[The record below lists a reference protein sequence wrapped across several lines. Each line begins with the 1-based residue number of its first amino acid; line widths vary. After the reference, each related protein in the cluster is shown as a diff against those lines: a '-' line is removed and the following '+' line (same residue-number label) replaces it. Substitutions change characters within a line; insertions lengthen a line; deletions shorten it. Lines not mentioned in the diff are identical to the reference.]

1 MGRRGCPMIRVAICD
16 DEKLMTAKI
25 EELVIQAAVRRGV
38 RTAVDVFYSGSG
50 LMDYIRRGHEYDLIF
65 LDIEMPDMD
74 GIEFARNL
82 RSMSSEAVLVYI
94 SAHTEYAIQLFDV
107 ETFRF
112 LTKPVDE
119 KTFMQVFHKACDKI
133 LSGNRFFTY
142 TSNKTVRRVRMGS
155 ILYFES
161 RGRQVQIVTTNESIS
176 FYGRLDEVEER
187 LASEHLEFLR
197 IHKSFLV
204 NMEHVEKLS
213 CDRVRLRSGEELR
226 ISQERQKLIQRQY
239 LWKDG
244 G

>member
-1 MGRRGCPMIRVAICD
+1 MIRIAICD
-16 DEKLMTAKI
+16 DEKLMTAGI
-25 EELVIQAAVRRGV
+25 EELVMNAAVRRGV
-38 RTAVDVFYSGSG
+38 RTDIDVFYSGSG
-50 LMDYIRRGHEYDLIF
+50 LMDYIRSGHEYDLIF
-65 LDIEMPDMD
+65 LDIEMPHMD
-74 GIEFARNL
+74 GIEFARKL
-82 RSMSSEAVLVYI
+82 RSTNSEAVLVYI

-119 KTFMQVFHKACDKI
+119 EAFVEVFHKACDRI
-133 LSGNRFFTY
+133 LSGSRFFTY
-142 TSNKTVRRVRMGS
+142 TSNKAVQRVRLGS

-161 RGRQVQIVTTNESIS
+161 KGRQVQIVTADDRMC

-187 LASEHLEFLR
+187 LSLENLEFLR

-226 ISQERQKLIQRQY
+226 ISQERQKLIQKQY
-239 LWKDG
+239 LWK
-244 G
+244 